1 MGGFKLNKGFVITYG
16 LVAALALA
24 AGLYSSGTVQISA
37 DQPQATSTPTQPTGA
52 WKSAKCSASDTST
65 TKKYRLTSL
74 PAGLAS
80 SYPSGV
86 TKVYDLRTSDSKS
99 FRVIVNIKN
108 LSAAAS
114 PTPPAQPSPSA
125 TSTTTNTVLSSPT
138 ATATGSA
145 EQQSS
150 QETEGT
156 LSEEEDIDTMADIE
170 EDGDTL
176 LEEEAQDAPA
186 VAAAATASP
195 SATATPQAG
204 VKYQIKVGI
213 QNTSS
218 GTLKTNNGTI
228 LLDIINASNQRVDT
242 LQFNPVPE
250 LAAGKHK
257 IIATKRFTRTA
268 DMGRLTVNLHYRYD
282 EPNRD
287 YPAIYPRF
295 ETCGA
300 KVPRILALGKKPK
313 TVKLT
318 LKNGFNAFSI
328 PFDAKVIN
336 TRPIRLNSNLTLF
349 VLDYKWKKLKSG
361 KYLNWRTQG
370 NSQLPELWRKG
381 GYYIYNRGN
390 EVKLTLR
397 QDLNPE
403 TTPVYIEHDWNL
415 LANSNST
422 AKKLSELKFRV
433 IKKSVANNN
442 CGPNKLTSC
451 TEIKTLKDLFTGDA
465 NTRRAY
471 PTIFIVD
478 KENCCAN
485 QSEAQSAFS
494 LVTVTAD
501 NIDTVEIPAGKIFW
515 IWLFN

>member
-16 LVAALALA
+16 LVATLALA

-37 DQPQATSTPTQPTGA
+37 DQPQATSTPAQPTGA

-74 PAGLAS
+74 PASLAS

-125 TSTTTNTVLSSPT
+125 TPTRTNTILSSPT

-150 QETEGT
+150 LESEAALT
-156 LSEEEDIDTMADIE
+156 EEEDIDTLSDVE
-170 EDGDTL
+170 GDGDPL
-176 LEEEAQDAPA
+176 AEEATQEAAA
-186 VAAAATASP
+186 VAPSASPTASV
-195 SATATPQAG
+195 SPQAG

-213 QNTSS
+213 QNTSTS
-218 GTLKTNNGTI
+218 KLKTNNGAI
-228 LLDIINASNQRVDT
+228 LLDLINSSNLRVDT
-242 LQFNPVPE
+242 LLFDPVPE

-257 IIATKRFTRTA
+257 VITTKKFTRTTA
-268 DMGRLTVNLHYRYD
+268 MGSLSVNLYYRYD
-282 EPNRD
+282 EPGRD

-300 KVPRILALGKKPK
+300 EIPNIFVLGQKPK
-313 TVKLT
+313 TLTLT

-433 IKKSVANNN
+433 IKKGVANNN

-451 TEIKTLKDLFTGDA
+451 SEIKTLKDLFTGDA